1 MSYTCGH
8 NNQRQ
13 FPAEI
18 NIHFPGK
25 EGLDRPSVWVFP
37 CLLVC
42 LDCGITQFEIAE
54 TQLRQLAKGESSPQ
68 ANSMAA

>member
-8 NNQRQ
+8 NNRRQ

-18 NIHFPGK
+18 NIHFPGM

-37 CLLVC
+37 RLQVC
-42 LDCGITQFEIAE
+42 LDCGLTQFEIAE
-54 TQLRQLAKGESSPQ
+54 TQLRRLTEGESSPQ